1 MRPHPRTATG
11 RRTAIIVALE
21 HPSRRPPLDQPEVPM
36 TTPEIA
42 ITILIVLPML
52 AIWLYVLVDAIR
64 RDDLS
69 ATRKIIWILA
79 ALVLPLITIMLYLL
93 TRPRRQAAASPQV
106 PPAEA

>member
-1 MRPHPRTATG
+1 
-11 RRTAIIVALE
+11 
-21 HPSRRPPLDQPEVPM
+21 M
-36 TTPEIA
+36 TTPEVA
-42 ITILIVLPML
+42 ITILIVLPMI

-93 TRPRRQAAASPQV
+93 TRPRRPATTSPQV